1 MSIKINT
8 LELENVKRIKAVKLE
23 PTKNGLTVIGGK
35 NNQGKTSVLD
45 AIAWALGGDKYRPDQ
60 AQCSDSV
67 IPPHLKITLDN
78 GMIVERSGKNGSLKV
93 IDPSGNKSGQQLLDS
108 FISKL
113 ALDLPKFMNMTDKE
127 KANVLLQIIGVGDK
141 LYQLENQEAQLYNR
155 RTEIG
160 RIADRKKKFAD
171 ELPFY
176 SGIPAEPVSPI
187 ELIRQQQDILARN
200 GENRRKRER
209 VNQIESEAN
218 ALSKEISIL
227 TKEIDKLKAELSK
240 KNIELTKL
248 LADLET
254 ARKTT
259 AMLHDESTAELEKS
273 IADIDDLNRKI
284 RENCDRQKAEIDAE
298 NYSREYDELTGQ
310 IEAVRKEKS
319 DLLKNADLPLPELSV
334 RDGALTYKG
343 YVWGDMSGSEQ
354 LKVATAI
361 VRKLNPKC
369 GFVLLDKL
377 EQMDPDTLSEF
388 GKWLEEEGL
397 QAIATRV
404 STGNECSIIIED
416 GRVTPQD
423 DYHTPLP
430 QETSKTSWTP
440 GVF

>member
-1 MSIKINT
+1 MSVKINT

-35 NNQGKTSVLD
+35 NNQGKTSILD

-60 AQCSDSV
+60 AQRSDSV

-160 RIADRKKKFAD
+160 RIADRKKKYAD
-171 ELPFY
+171 ELPLH
-176 SGIPAEPVSPI
+176 SGVPTEPVSPL
-187 ELIRQQQDILARN
+187 ELIRQQQEILARN
-200 GENRRKRER
+200 GENQLKRER

-218 ALSKEISIL
+218 TLSKELSL
-227 TKEIDKLKAELSK
+227 LDKEINKLKAELSK

-259 AMLHDESTAELEKS
+259 AMLHDESTAELEKN
-273 IADIDDLNRKI
+273 IAEIDNLNRKI

-298 NYSREYDELTGQ
+298 NYRREYDDLTGQ
-310 IEAVRKEKS
+310 IEATRKEKS

-334 RDGALTYKG
+334 RDGVLTYKG

-354 LKVATAI
+354 LKVAAAI

-388 GKWLEEEGL
+388 GKWLEKEGL

-416 GRVTPQD
+416 GYQKEE
-423 DYHTPLP
+423 
-430 QETSKTSWTP
+430 ETITKELKPKQTRAWIAGS
-440 GVF
+440 F

>member
-8 LELENVKRIKAVKLE
+8 LELENVKRIKAVKIE

-60 AQCSDSV
+60 AQRSDSV

-171 ELPFY
+171 ELPFH
-176 SGIPAEPVSPI
+176 SGIPAEPVSPL
-187 ELIRQQQDILARN
+187 ELIRQQQEILARN
-200 GENRRKRER
+200 GENQLKRER
-209 VNQIESEAN
+209 INQIESEAN
-218 ALSKEISIL
+218 ALNKEISL
-227 TKEIDKLKAELSK
+227 LVKEIDRLKAELSK

-273 IADIDDLNRKI
+273 IADIDNLNRKI

-298 NYSREYDELTGQ
+298 NYSREYDDLTGQ

-343 YVWGDMSGSEQ
+343 
-354 LKVATAI
+354 
-361 VRKLNPKC
+361 
-369 GFVLLDKL
+369 
-377 EQMDPDTLSEF
+377 
-388 GKWLEEEGL
+388 
-397 QAIATRV
+397 
-404 STGNECSIIIED
+404 
-416 GRVTPQD
+416 
-423 DYHTPLP
+423 
-430 QETSKTSWTP
+430 
-440 GVF
+440 